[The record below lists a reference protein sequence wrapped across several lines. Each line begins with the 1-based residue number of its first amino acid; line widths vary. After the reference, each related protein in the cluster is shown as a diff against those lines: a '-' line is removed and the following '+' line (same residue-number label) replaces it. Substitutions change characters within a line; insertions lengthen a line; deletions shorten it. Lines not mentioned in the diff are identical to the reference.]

1 MQVLAAE
8 SIRKV
13 WNVEHFKFLITTT
26 SLSFVNQSPSDRQVF
41 VRVCGERLRRS
52 GVRDGVIDFRRIVE
66 LLWIVL
72 CR

>member
-13 WNVEHFKFLITTT
+13 WNVEHFPFLITTT
-26 SLSFVNQSPSDRQVF
+26 SLSFVNKSQSNRQVF

-66 LLWIVL
+66 LLWIAL